1 MHYELK
7 IKFTNVSASSST
19 SGTDE
24 LLLENIQNEYM
35 KIGRSIKEAEGSIK
49 ENQASMIKKLEN
61 DYQKLQ

>member
-35 KIGRSIKEAEGSIK
+35 KIGRSIKEAEASIK

-61 DYQKLQ
+61 DYQKL